1 MHHVK
6 MPLIH
11 GRHFYLK
18 NNQSKHCDKR
28 QLADL
33 LSYSTDAIWNKRM
46 NSSLNPQL
54 TSPNDIAKQL
64 ANEFKKTAAERDKA
78 GGNPKQQRDLIRQSG
93 LLSLSIPKEYGG
105 QGESWK
111 TIFQTV
117 RTIAQVDS
125 SLAHVY
131 GFHHLLIATVQLFSQ
146 PEQYADW
153 FKQTAEQNLFWGN
166 TLNPLD
172 RRTTAQQISE
182 NEFIF
187 HGDKSFCSGSID
199 SDILLCSG
207 FNEEDKLLI
216 GVIPTKREGVSFLG
230 DWNNMGQRQ
239 TDSGTSHFEQV
250 KIFKDELLLNPGP
263 LSTPYSSLRPLIAQ
277 LTFVHLFLGVAEGAF
292 ELAKE
297 TVQSQK
303 AWSKSLVENA
313 VNDPFTQ
320 KHFAEFYVQ
329 LESVRL
335 LTEKAIETFQQ
346 AWDKGSE
353 LNSEQRGEV
362 SIAIATAK
370 IAATNTSLFI
380 TQNIFQV
387 MGARAT
393 TAKLNIDRF
402 WRNVRTQTLHDPIDY
417 KYQEVGEWV
426 LTNKVPTPSFYS

>member
-1 MHHVK
+1 
-6 MPLIH
+6 
-11 GRHFYLK
+11 
-18 NNQSKHCDKR
+18 
-28 QLADL
+28 
-33 LSYSTDAIWNKRM
+33 M
-46 NSSLNPQL
+46 NAPQNHL
-54 TSPNDIAKQL
+54 TESPIDIAQRL
-64 ANEFKKTAAERDKA
+64 AKTFALTAANRDRQ
-78 GGNPKQQRDLIRQSG
+78 GGNPKHERDLIRQSG
-93 LLSLSIPKEYGG
+93 LLSLSIPTEFGG
-105 QGESWK
+105 QGADWDTVFK
-111 TIFQTV
+111 TIQ
-117 RTIAQVDS
+117 TIAQVDS

-146 PEQYADW
+146 KNQYQPW
-153 FKQTAEQNLFWGN
+153 FEQTARDNLFWGN

-172 RRTTAQQISE
+172 KRTTATKISDHE
-182 NEFIF
+182 YIF
-187 HGDKSFCSGSID
+187 QGDKSFSSGSID

-207 FNEEDKLLI
+207 FNDKGKLLI
-216 GVIPTKREGVSFLG
+216 GVIPTAREGVSFLG

-250 KIFKDELLLNPGP
+250 KIRKDELLLNPGP

-277 LTFVHLFLGVAEGAF
+277 LIFVHLFLGVAEGAF
-292 ELAKE
+292 EVAKA
-297 TVQSQK
+297 TVQTQK

-313 VNDPFTQ
+313 VHDPFTQ

-335 LTEKAIETFQQ
+335 LASKAIESLQK
-346 AWDKGSE
+346 AWDIGES
-353 LNSEQRGEV
+353 LNDEQRGEV

-370 IAATNTSLFI
+370 IAATNSALFI

-393 TAKLNIDRF
+393 TAQLNLDRF

-426 LTNKVPTPSFYS
+426 LTAKFPTPSFYS

>member
-1 MHHVK
+1 M
-6 MPLIH
+6 MNAPQQAINL
-11 GRHFYLK
+11 
-18 NNQSKHCDKR
+18 SA
-28 QLADL
+28 LA
-33 LSYSTDAIWNKRM
+33 T
-46 NSSLNPQL
+46 
-54 TSPNDIAKQL
+54 AKQL
-64 ANEFKKTAAERDKA
+64 AEQFAQTAAERDKA
-78 GGNPKQQRDLIRQSG
+78 GGNPKLERDLIRQSG
-93 LLSLSIPKEYGG
+93 LLGLSIPQQYGG
-105 QGESWK
+105 QGANWK
-111 TIFQTV
+111 TIFQTIQS
-117 RTIAQVDS
+117 IAQVDS

-131 GFHHLLIATVQLFSQ
+131 GFHHLLIATVQLFAQ
-146 PEQYADW
+146 PEQYSSW
-153 FKQTAEQNLFWGN
+153 FEHTAHNNLFWGN

-172 RRTTAQQISE
+172 QRTKVQQLTE
-182 NEFIF
+182 NDFIF

-207 FNEEDKLLI
+207 FNDAGKLLI
-216 GVIPTKREGVSFLG
+216 AVIPTRREGVSFLG

-250 KIFKDELLLNPGP
+250 KIHKDELLLNPGP

-277 LTFVHLFLGVAEGAF
+277 LIFVHLFLGVAEGAF
-292 ELAKE
+292 DLARQ
-297 TVQSQK
+297 TIQSQK
-303 AWSKSLVENA
+303 AWSTSLAENA

-335 LTEKAIETFQQ
+335 LADKAIAALQ
-346 AWDKGSE
+346 AAWNIGE
-353 LNSEQRGEV
+353 QLTAEQRGEV

-370 IAATNTSLFI
+370 IAATNSSLFI

-393 TAKLNIDRF
+393 TAKLNLDRF

-426 LTNKVPTPSFYS
+426 LTGKVPDPSFYA

>member
-1 MHHVK
+1 M
-6 MPLIH
+6 MNAPQQALN
-11 GRHFYLK
+11 L
-18 NNQSKHCDKR
+18 SA
-28 QLADL
+28 LA
-33 LSYSTDAIWNKRM
+33 T
-46 NSSLNPQL
+46 
-54 TSPNDIAKQL
+54 AKQL
-64 ANEFKKTAAERDKA
+64 AEQFAQTAAERDKA
-78 GGNPKQQRDLIRQSG
+78 GGNPKLERDLIRQSG
-93 LLSLSIPKEYGG
+93 LLGLSIPQQYGG
-105 QGESWK
+105 QGANWK
-111 TIFQTV
+111 TIFQTIQS
-117 RTIAQVDS
+117 IAQVDS

-131 GFHHLLIATVQLFSQ
+131 GFHHLLIATVQLFAQ
-146 PEQYADW
+146 PQQYSSW
-153 FKQTAEQNLFWGN
+153 FEHTAHNNLFWGN

-172 RRTTAQQISE
+172 QRTKVQQLTE
-182 NEFIF
+182 NDFIF

-207 FNEEDKLLI
+207 FNDAGKLLI
-216 GVIPTKREGVSFLG
+216 AVIPTRREGVSFLG

-250 KIFKDELLLNPGP
+250 KIHKDELLLNPGP

-277 LTFVHLFLGVAEGAF
+277 LIFVHLFLGVAEGAF
-292 ELAKE
+292 DLARQ
-297 TVQSQK
+297 TIQSQK
-303 AWSKSLVENA
+303 AWSTSLAENA

-335 LTEKAIETFQQ
+335 LADKAIAALQ
-346 AWDKGSE
+346 AAWNIGE
-353 LNSEQRGEV
+353 QLTAEQRGEV

-370 IAATNTSLFI
+370 IAATNSSLFI

-393 TAKLNIDRF
+393 TAKLNLDRF

-426 LTNKVPTPSFYS
+426 LTGKVPDPSFYA

>member
-1 MHHVK
+1 MNAPQHH
-6 MPLIH
+6 
-11 GRHFYLK
+11 FS
-18 NNQSKHCDKR
+18 QSAIEIAQK
-28 QLADL
+28 LAK
-33 LSYSTDAIWNKRM
+33 TFA
-46 NSSLNPQL
+46 
-54 TSPNDIAKQL
+54 
-64 ANEFKKTAAERDKA
+64 ETAAERDKQ
-78 GGNPKQQRDLIRQSG
+78 GGNPKAERDLIRQSG
-93 LLSLSIPKEYGG
+93 LLGLSIPQAFGG
-105 QGESWK
+105 QGADWK
-111 TIFQTV
+111 TIFKTIQ
-117 RTIAQVDS
+117 TIAQVDS

-131 GFHHLLIATVQLFSQ
+131 GFHHLLIATVQLFAQ
-146 PEQYADW
+146 KEQYSTW
-153 FKQTAEQNLFWGN
+153 FEQTTEQNLFWGN

-172 RRTTAQQISE
+172 KRTTVQQISADE
-182 NEFIF
+182 YIF

-207 FNEEDKLLI
+207 FNVQNKLLI
-216 GVIPTKREGVSFLG
+216 GVIPTERDGVSFLG

-250 KIFKDELLLNPGP
+250 KIHENELLLNPGP

-277 LTFVHLFLGVAEGAF
+277 LIFVHLFLGVAEGAF
-292 ELAKE
+292 EVARE
-297 TVQSQK
+297 TVQQQK

-329 LESVRL
+329 LEGIRL
-335 LTEKAIETFQQ
+335 LANKAVETLQK
-346 AWDKGSE
+346 AWDIGES
-353 LNSEQRGEV
+353 LDAEQRGEV

-370 IAATNTSLFI
+370 IAATNTSLYI

-393 TAKLNIDRF
+393 TAKLNLDRF

-426 LTNKVPTPSFYS
+426 LTGKVPEPSFYS

>member
-1 MHHVK
+1 MNAPQVLNRS
-6 MPLIH
+6 PLEIAQ
-11 GRHFYLK
+11 K
-18 NNQSKHCDKR
+18 
-28 QLADL
+28 LAVQF
-33 LSYSTDAIWNKRM
+33 A
-46 NSSLNPQL
+46 Q
-54 TSPNDIAKQL
+54 
-64 ANEFKKTAAERDKA
+64 TAAERDKT
-78 GGNPKQQRDLIRQSG
+78 GGNPKYERDLIRQSD
-93 LLSLSIPKEYGG
+93 LLGLSIPTQYGG
-105 QGESWK
+105 QGADWK
-111 TIFQTV
+111 TIFQTI

-146 PEQYADW
+146 PEQYAKW
-153 FKQTAEQNLFWGN
+153 FEGTAKNNLFWGN

-172 RRTTAQQISE
+172 QRTTATQISE
-182 NEFIF
+182 NEYIF
-187 HGDKSFCSGSID
+187 QGDKSFCSGSID

-207 FNEEDKLLI
+207 FNEAGKLLI
-216 GVIPTKREGVSFLG
+216 GVIPTARQGVSFLG

-250 KIFKDELLLNPGP
+250 KISKHELLLNPGP
-263 LSTPYSSLRPLIAQ
+263 LSTPYSSVRPLIAQ
-277 LTFVHLFLGVAEGAF
+277 LIFVHLFLGVAEGAF
-292 ELAKE
+292 EIAKE

-303 AWSKSLVENA
+303 AWSKSLAENA

-335 LTEKAIETFQQ
+335 LANKAVESLQD
-346 AWDKGSE
+346 AWNVGE
-353 LNSEQRGEV
+353 NLTAEQRGQV
-362 SIAIATAK
+362 SVAIATAK
-370 IAATNTSLFI
+370 IAATNTSLYV

-393 TAKLNIDRF
+393 TAKLNLDRF

-426 LTNKVPTPSFYS
+426 LTGKVPDPSFYS

>member
-1 MHHVK
+1 M
-6 MPLIH
+6 MNAPQQALN
-11 GRHFYLK
+11 L
-18 NNQSKHCDKR
+18 SA
-28 QLADL
+28 LA
-33 LSYSTDAIWNKRM
+33 TV
-46 NSSLNPQL
+46 
-54 TSPNDIAKQL
+54 KQL
-64 ANEFKKTAAERDKA
+64 AEQFSQTAAERDKA
-78 GGNPKQQRDLIRQSG
+78 GGNPKLERDLIRQSG
-93 LLSLSIPKEYGG
+93 LLGLSIPQQYGG
-105 QGESWK
+105 QGANWK
-111 TIFQTV
+111 TIFQTIQS
-117 RTIAQVDS
+117 IAQVDS

-131 GFHHLLIATVQLFSQ
+131 GFHHLLIATVQLFAQ
-146 PEQYADW
+146 PEQYSSW
-153 FKQTAEQNLFWGN
+153 FEHTAHNNLFWGN

-172 RRTTAQQISE
+172 QRTKVQQLTE
-182 NEFIF
+182 NDFIF

-207 FNEEDKLLI
+207 FNDAGKLLI
-216 GVIPTKREGVSFLG
+216 AVIPTRREGVSFLG

-250 KIFKDELLLNPGP
+250 KIHKDELLLNPGP

-277 LTFVHLFLGVAEGAF
+277 LIFVHLFLGVAEGAF
-292 ELAKE
+292 DLARQ
-297 TVQSQK
+297 TIQSQK
-303 AWSKSLVENA
+303 AWSTSLAENA

-335 LTEKAIETFQQ
+335 LADKAIAALQT
-346 AWDKGSE
+346 AWNIGE
-353 LNSEQRGEV
+353 QLTAEQRGEV

-370 IAATNTSLFI
+370 IAATNSSLFI

-393 TAKLNIDRF
+393 TAKLNLDRF

-426 LTNKVPTPSFYS
+426 LTGKVPDPSFYA

>member
-1 MHHVK
+1 MNASS
-6 MPLIH
+6 PLLTSNPLYIA
-11 GRHFYLK
+11 G
-18 NNQSKHCDKR
+18 
-28 QLADL
+28 QLAEQFA
-33 LSYSTDAIWNKRM
+33 T
-46 NSSLNPQL
+46 
-54 TSPNDIAKQL
+54 
-64 ANEFKKTAAERDKA
+64 TAAERDKQ
-78 GGNPKQQRDLIRQSG
+78 GGNPKQERDLIRQSG
-93 LLSLSIPKEYGG
+93 LLGLAIPTQYGG
-105 QGESWK
+105 QGADWK
-111 TIFQTV
+111 TVFQTI

-146 PEQYADW
+146 PEQYGKW
-153 FKQTAEQNLFWGN
+153 FEQTAKENLFWGN

-172 RRTTAQQISE
+172 RRTTAVKVSE
-182 NEFIF
+182 NEYLFQ
-187 HGDKSFCSGSID
+187 GDKSFCSGSID

-207 FNEEDKLLI
+207 YNDEGKLLI
-216 GVIPTKREGVSFLG
+216 GVIPTAREGVIFLG

-250 KIFKDELLLNPGP
+250 KIQKDELLLNPGP

-277 LTFVHLFLGVAEGAF
+277 LIFVHLFLGVAEGAF
-292 ELAKE
+292 ETARK

-329 LESVRL
+329 LEGVRL
-335 LTEKAIETFQQ
+335 LAAKAVETLQK
-346 AWDKGSE
+346 AWDIGAD
-353 LNSEQRGEV
+353 LTAEQRGEV

-370 IAATNTSLFI
+370 IAATNTSLYI

-393 TAKLNIDRF
+393 TAQLNLDRF
-402 WRNVRTQTLHDPIDY
+402 WRNVRTQTLHDPVDY
-417 KYQEVGEWV
+417 KYQEIGEWV
-426 LTNKVPTPSFYS
+426 LTAKVPDPSFYS

>member
-1 MHHVK
+1 MNAPQHH
-6 MPLIH
+6 
-11 GRHFYLK
+11 FS
-18 NNQSKHCDKR
+18 QSAIEIAQK
-28 QLADL
+28 LAK
-33 LSYSTDAIWNKRM
+33 TFA
-46 NSSLNPQL
+46 
-54 TSPNDIAKQL
+54 
-64 ANEFKKTAAERDKA
+64 ETAAERDKQ
-78 GGNPKQQRDLIRQSG
+78 GGNPKAERDLIRQSG
-93 LLSLSIPKEYGG
+93 LLGLSIPQAFGG
-105 QGESWK
+105 QGADWK
-111 TIFQTV
+111 TIFKTIQ
-117 RTIAQVDS
+117 TIAQVDS

-131 GFHHLLIATVQLFSQ
+131 GFHHLLIATVQLFAQ
-146 PEQYADW
+146 KEQYSTW
-153 FKQTAEQNLFWGN
+153 FEQTTEQNLFWGN

-172 RRTTAQQISE
+172 KRTTVQQISADE
-182 NEFIF
+182 YIF

-207 FNEEDKLLI
+207 FNAQNKLLI
-216 GVIPTKREGVSFLG
+216 GVIPTERDGVSFLG

-250 KIFKDELLLNPGP
+250 KIHENELLLNPGP

-277 LTFVHLFLGVAEGAF
+277 LIFVHLFLGVAEGAF
-292 ELAKE
+292 EVARE
-297 TVQSQK
+297 TVQQQK

-329 LESVRL
+329 LEGVRL
-335 LTEKAIETFQQ
+335 LANKAVETLQK
-346 AWDKGSE
+346 AWDIGES
-353 LNSEQRGEV
+353 LDAEQRGEV

-370 IAATNTSLFI
+370 IAATNISLYI

-393 TAKLNIDRF
+393 TAKLNLDRF

-426 LTNKVPTPSFYS
+426 LTGKVPDPSLYS

>member
-1 MHHVK
+1 MNAPHLNRLQD
-6 MPLIH
+6 PI
-11 GRHFYLK
+11 
-18 NNQSKHCDKR
+18 
-28 QLADL
+28 QLA
-33 LSYSTDAIWNKRM
+33 
-46 NSSLNPQL
+46 Q
-54 TSPNDIAKQL
+54 QL
-64 ANEFKKTAAERDKA
+64 AQTFAETAAERDKR
-78 GGNPKQQRDLIRQSG
+78 GGNPKLERDLIRQSG
-93 LLSLSIPKEYGG
+93 LLSLSIPKQYGG
-105 QGESWK
+105 QQGDWHS
-111 TIFQTV
+111 IFQTIKI
-117 RTIAQVDS
+117 IAQVDS

-131 GFHHLLIATVQLFSQ
+131 GFHHLLIATVQLFAQ
-146 PEQYADW
+146 PEQYATW
-153 FKQTAEQNLFWGN
+153 FQKTAQDNLFWGN

-172 RRTTAQQISE
+172 KRTTAIQTSE
-182 NEFIF
+182 NEFVF

-207 FNEEDKLLI
+207 FNELGKLLI
-216 GVIPTKREGVSFLG
+216 GVIPTEREGVSFLG

-250 KIFKDELLLNPGP
+250 KIHKEELLLNPGP

-277 LTFVHLFLGVAEGAF
+277 LIFVHLFLGVAEGAF
-292 ELAKE
+292 EIAKE
-297 TVQSQK
+297 SVKTQK
-303 AWSKSLVENA
+303 AWSKSLAENA

-335 LTEKAIETFQQ
+335 LANKAIQSLQ
-346 AWDKGSE
+346 NAWDVGND
-353 LNSEQRGEV
+353 LTAQQRGEV

-370 IAATNTSLFI
+370 IAATNTSLLI

-393 TAKLNIDRF
+393 TAKLNLDRF

-426 LTNKVPTPSFYS
+426 LTGKVPDPSFYS

>member
-1 MHHVK
+1 MNAPQHH
-6 MPLIH
+6 
-11 GRHFYLK
+11 FS
-18 NNQSKHCDKR
+18 QSAIEIAQK
-28 QLADL
+28 LAK
-33 LSYSTDAIWNKRM
+33 TFA
-46 NSSLNPQL
+46 
-54 TSPNDIAKQL
+54 
-64 ANEFKKTAAERDKA
+64 ETAAERDKQ
-78 GGNPKQQRDLIRQSG
+78 GGNPKAERDLIRQSG
-93 LLSLSIPKEYGG
+93 LLGLSIPQAFGG
-105 QGESWK
+105 QGADWK
-111 TIFQTV
+111 TIFKTIQ
-117 RTIAQVDS
+117 TIAQVDS

-131 GFHHLLIATVQLFSQ
+131 GFHHLLIATVQLFAQ
-146 PEQYADW
+146 KEQYATW

-172 RRTTAQQISE
+172 KRTTVQQISADE
-182 NEFIF
+182 YIF

-207 FNEEDKLLI
+207 FNAQNKLLI
-216 GVIPTKREGVSFLG
+216 GVIPTQRDGVSFLD

-250 KIFKDELLLNPGP
+250 KIYENELLLNPGP

-277 LTFVHLFLGVAEGAF
+277 LIFVHLFLGVAEGAF
-292 ELAKE
+292 EVARE
-297 TVQSQK
+297 TVQQQK

-329 LESVRL
+329 LEGVRL
-335 LTEKAIETFQQ
+335 LANKAVETLQK
-346 AWDKGSE
+346 AWDIGES
-353 LNSEQRGEV
+353 LDAEQRGEV

-370 IAATNTSLFI
+370 IAATNISLYI

-393 TAKLNIDRF
+393 TAKLNLDRF

-426 LTNKVPTPSFYS
+426 LTGKVPDPSFYS

>member
-1 MHHVK
+1 MNAQQ
-6 MPLIH
+6 PLLVQTPLEIA
-11 GRHFYLK
+11 
-18 NNQSKHCDKR
+18 Q
-28 QLADL
+28 QLAQQF
-33 LSYSTDAIWNKRM
+33 A
-46 NSSLNPQL
+46 
-54 TSPNDIAKQL
+54 
-64 ANEFKKTAAERDKA
+64 ETAAERDKA
-78 GGNPKQQRDLIRQSG
+78 GGNPKFERDLIRQSG
-93 LLSLSIPKEYGG
+93 LLGLSIPQQYGG
-105 QGESWK
+105 QGADWK
-111 TIFQTV
+111 TIFQTIQI
-117 RTIAQVDS
+117 IAQVDS

-146 PEQYADW
+146 AEQYQSW
-153 FKQTAEQNLFWGN
+153 FEQTVKQNLFWGN

-187 HGDKSFCSGSID
+187 QGDKSFCSGSMD
-199 SDILLCSG
+199 SDILLCSAY
-207 FNEEDKLLI
+207 NDEAKLLI
-216 GVIPTKREGVSFLG
+216 GVIPTVREGVSLLG

-239 TDSGTSHFEQV
+239 TDSGNSHFEQV
-250 KIFKDELLLNPGP
+250 KIHKDELLLNPGP

-277 LTFVHLFLGVAEGAF
+277 LIFVHLFLGVAEGAF

-335 LTEKAIETFQQ
+335 LTNKAIETLQH
-346 AWDKGSE
+346 AWNQVE
-353 LNSEQRGEV
+353 NLTAEQRGEV

-370 IAATNTSLFI
+370 IAATNTSLYI

-426 LTNKVPTPSFYS
+426 LTGKVPDPSFYS

>member
-1 MHHVK
+1 MNAQQ
-6 MPLIH
+6 PLLVQTPLEIA
-11 GRHFYLK
+11 
-18 NNQSKHCDKR
+18 Q
-28 QLADL
+28 QLAQQF
-33 LSYSTDAIWNKRM
+33 AV
-46 NSSLNPQL
+46 
-54 TSPNDIAKQL
+54 
-64 ANEFKKTAAERDKA
+64 TAAERDKA
-78 GGNPKQQRDLIRQSG
+78 GGNPKFERDLIRQSG
-93 LLSLSIPKEYGG
+93 LLGLSISQQYGG
-105 QGESWK
+105 QGADWK
-111 TIFQTV
+111 TIFQTIQI
-117 RTIAQVDS
+117 IAQVDS

-146 PEQYADW
+146 AEQYQSW
-153 FKQTAEQNLFWGN
+153 FEQTVKQNLFWGN

-187 HGDKSFCSGSID
+187 QGDKSFCSGSMD
-199 SDILLCSG
+199 SDILLCSAY
-207 FNEEDKLLI
+207 NDEAKLLI
-216 GVIPTKREGVSFLG
+216 GVIPTVREGVSLLG

-239 TDSGTSHFEQV
+239 TDSGNSHFEQV
-250 KIFKDELLLNPGP
+250 KIHKDELLLNPGP

-277 LTFVHLFLGVAEGAF
+277 LIFVHLFLGVAEGAF

-320 KHFAEFYVQ
+320 KHFSEFYVQ

-335 LTEKAIETFQQ
+335 LTNKAIETLQHAWNQ
-346 AWDKGSE
+346 AE
-353 LNSEQRGEV
+353 NLTAEQRGEV

-370 IAATNTSLFI
+370 IAATNTSLYI

-393 TAKLNIDRF
+393 TAQLNIDRF

-426 LTNKVPTPSFYS
+426 LTDKVPDPSFYS

>member
-1 MHHVK
+1 MNAPQHH
-6 MPLIH
+6 
-11 GRHFYLK
+11 FS
-18 NNQSKHCDKR
+18 QSAIEIAQK
-28 QLADL
+28 LAK
-33 LSYSTDAIWNKRM
+33 TFA
-46 NSSLNPQL
+46 
-54 TSPNDIAKQL
+54 
-64 ANEFKKTAAERDKA
+64 ETAAERDKQ
-78 GGNPKQQRDLIRQSG
+78 GGNPKAERDLIRQSG
-93 LLSLSIPKEYGG
+93 LLGLSIPQAFGG
-105 QGESWK
+105 QGADWK
-111 TIFQTV
+111 TIFKTIQ
-117 RTIAQVDS
+117 TIAQVDS

-131 GFHHLLIATVQLFSQ
+131 GFHHLLIATVQLFAQ
-146 PEQYADW
+146 KEQYATW
-153 FKQTAEQNLFWGN
+153 FEQTAEQNLFWGN

-172 RRTTAQQISE
+172 KRTTVQQISADE
-182 NEFIF
+182 YIF

-207 FNEEDKLLI
+207 FNAQNKLLI
-216 GVIPTKREGVSFLG
+216 GVIPTQRDGVSFLG

-250 KIFKDELLLNPGP
+250 KIHENELLLNPGP

-277 LTFVHLFLGVAEGAF
+277 LIFVHLFLGVAEGAF
-292 ELAKE
+292 EVARE
-297 TVQSQK
+297 TVQQQK

-329 LESVRL
+329 LEGVRL
-335 LTEKAIETFQQ
+335 LANKAVETLQK
-346 AWDKGSE
+346 AWDIGES
-353 LNSEQRGEV
+353 LDAEQRGEV

-370 IAATNTSLFI
+370 IATTNTSLYI

-393 TAKLNIDRF
+393 TAKLNLDRF

-426 LTNKVPTPSFYS
+426 LTGKVPDPSFYS